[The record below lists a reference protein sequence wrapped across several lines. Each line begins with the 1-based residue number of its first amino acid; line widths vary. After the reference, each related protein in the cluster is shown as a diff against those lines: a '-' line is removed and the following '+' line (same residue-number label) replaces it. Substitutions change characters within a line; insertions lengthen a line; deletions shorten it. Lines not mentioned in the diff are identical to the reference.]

1 MQTENMILY
10 GLWFGESK
18 PFMGGFT
25 KPLVNTLKDI
35 ETNGIDFDY
44 NGQTHNSKCFLIC
57 GTADLPA
64 KSIVMNCNQFNGQYS
79 CLRCMHSGETYR
91 TSKGGTVRTFPYNSS
106 EPDPEKRTTQECI
119 NNAVTAIQNGTVVNG
134 IKGPSFLMALKYYD
148 FVKSSSIDYMHGV
161 LLGITK
167 LLINLWTNGSN
178 NCITPDDLKR
188 SQTMLSYFVH
198 MFTALYGQRYMTLNM
213 HSLLHL
219 PECVEDLGPMW
230 VYSCFP
236 YENANGLLT
245 KLFHGTQNIEL
256 QIISSLSIVQNMPS
270 LLCNIEDPVHK
281 AFAEKMQNVSENSKK
296 YTGTLTGS
304 VPVGCKMKMHLSDEV
319 YSKLITTV
327 KFKPSKCLCF
337 RRISLRGFT
346 IHSLEYSRVSV
357 RNTYTVKYFE
367 PERKSLCY
375 GSILYYILAKKCE
388 CLDDLCSCDSSLV
401 AVMHRYEETKTSI
414 VKPNFLSVKANHIKV
429 TKKTCF
435 LCVVDTSKIMSVMVN
450 VRIDDIGNYFL
461 CEVPN
466 LKESD

>member
-1 MQTENMILY
+1 M
-10 GLWFGESK
+10 
-18 PFMGGFT
+18 
-25 KPLVNTLKDI
+25 V
-35 ETNGIDFDY
+35 
-44 NGQTHNSKCFLIC
+44 H
-57 GTADLPA
+57 
-64 KSIVMNCNQFNGQYS
+64 
-79 CLRCMHSGETYR
+79 
-91 TSKGGTVRTFPYNSS
+91 
-106 EPDPEKRTTQECI
+106 
-119 NNAVTAIQNGTVVNG
+119 NGTLLNG
-134 IKGPSFLMALKYYD
+134 YKGIIFLMAFKYYD

-178 NCITPDDLKR
+178 SKEYFSISSSISIIDERLKRIKPPSYITRVPRTISNHIKYWKASELRTWLFFYSLPILCDILPENYFHHYSCFVEGIYLLCTDCITPDDLKR

-304 VPVGCKMKMHLSDEV
+304 VPVGSKMKMHLSDEM

-327 KFKPSKCLCF
+327 KFKPSKCLWKTTQTDNNEEDEDDDQPGFVIQQDPSKEECRYCF
-337 RRISLRGFT
+337 CKPCITDDQNRQMWWHGQSEVAHQRNSSLRKEHYKRFWTMLLHRGAW
-346 IHSLEYSRVSV
+346 
-357 RNTYTVKYFE
+357 N
-367 PERKSLCY
+367 
-375 GSILYYILAKKCE
+375 
-388 CLDDLCSCDSSLV
+388 DDRYMLMKAD
-401 AVMHRYEETKTSI
+401 AMTRDHRSQRFDWHKRDI
-414 VKPNFLSVKANHIKV
+414 MPK
-429 TKKTCF
+429 
-435 LCVVDTSKIMSVMVN
+435 CVVTL
-450 VRIDDIGNYFL
+450 VRCWF
-461 CEVPN
+461 PN
-466 LKESD
+466 PGGFPYMPHGE